1 MLTLIDEFSR
11 QCLKIEVGRKLKSK
25 DVLDALA
32 EAMAERGVPHHI
44 RSDNGPEFIA
54 RDVQD
59 WLAEMGICTIYI
71 DPGSPWQNGYSERFD
86 SRFRD
91 GCVNR
96 EWLLK
101 IEDSI
106 TTQKGRIADGAI

>member
-1 MLTLIDEFSR
+1 MVQHWL
-11 QCLKIEVGRKLKSK
+11 
-25 DVLDALA
+25 
-32 EAMAERGVPHHI
+32 RGNQI
-44 RSDNGPEFIA
+44 KMR
-54 RDVQD
+54 
-59 WLAEMGICTIYI
+59 YI